1 MSFAGAVY
9 ILFKQLVS
17 LPHPLLCRL
26 QESLKVQNV
35 YVLKMCYLVT
45 ELDYLC
51 YLYLGFCDDHPSN
64 REI

>member
-17 LPHPLLCRL
+17 NPPPHPLLCRL

-35 YVLKMCYLVT
+35 YVLKMC
-45 ELDYLC
+45 
-51 YLYLGFCDDHPSN
+51 
-64 REI
+64 